1 MIDKVDK
8 ESFDKLARLKELRV
22 KHQKLNAVIDSIS
35 SNPEPD
41 QLNLRRLK
49 IRRLLLK
56 DMISSIESSL
66 IPDIDA

>member
-1 MIDKVDK
+1 MSDKVDK

-22 KHQKLNAVIDSIS
+22 KHQKLNAEIDSIS
-35 SNPEPD
+35 SNPKTD

-66 IPDIDA
+66 IPDMDA

>member
-1 MIDKVDK
+1 MTDKVDK

-22 KHQKLNAVIDSIS
+22 KHQKLDAEIDSIS
-35 SNPEPD
+35 SNPETD

-49 IRRLLLK
+49 TRRLLLK

-66 IPDIDA
+66 IPDMDA

>member
-1 MIDKVDK
+1 MSDKVDK
-8 ESFDKLARLKELRV
+8 ESFDKMARLKELRV
-22 KHQKLNAVIDSIS
+22 KHQKLNAEIDSIS
-35 SNPEPD
+35 SNPETD
-41 QLNLRRLK
+41 QLSLRRLK

>member
-1 MIDKVDK
+1 MTDKVDK

-22 KHQKLNAVIDSIS
+22 KHQKLNAEIDSIS
-35 SNPEPD
+35 SNPKTD

>member
-1 MIDKVDK
+1 MTDKVDK

-22 KHQKLNAVIDSIS
+22 KHQKLDAEIDSIS
-35 SNPEPD
+35 STPETD

-66 IPDIDA
+66 IPDMDA

>member
-1 MIDKVDK
+1 MSDKVDK
-8 ESFDKLARLKELRV
+8 ESFDKMARLKELRV
-22 KHQKLNAVIDSIS
+22 KHQKLNAEIDSIS
-35 SNPEPD
+35 SNPETD

-49 IRRLLLK
+49 TRRLLLK

>member
-1 MIDKVDK
+1 MTNKVDK

-22 KHQKLNAVIDSIS
+22 KHQKLDAEIDSIS
-35 SNPEPD
+35 SNTETD

-66 IPDIDA
+66 IPDMDA

>member
-1 MIDKVDK
+1 MSDKVDK
-8 ESFDKLARLKELRV
+8 ESFDKMARLRELRV
-22 KHQKLNAVIDSIS
+22 KHQKLNAEIDSIS
-35 SNPEPD
+35 SNPETD
-41 QLNLRRLK
+41 QLSLRRLK

>member
-1 MIDKVDK
+1 MSDKVDK
-8 ESFDKLARLKELRV
+8 ESFDKMARLKELRV
-22 KHQKLNAVIDSIS
+22 KHQKLNAEIDSIA
-35 SNPEPD
+35 SNPETD

>member
-1 MIDKVDK
+1 MSDKVDK
-8 ESFDKLARLKELRV
+8 ESFDKLVRLKELRV
-22 KHQKLNAVIDSIS
+22 KHQKLNAEIDSIS
-35 SNPEPD
+35 SNPETD

-49 IRRLLLK
+49 TRRLLLK

>member
-1 MIDKVDK
+1 MSDKVDK

-22 KHQKLNAVIDSIS
+22 KHQKLNAEIDLIS
-35 SNPEPD
+35 SNPETD

>member
-1 MIDKVDK
+1 MSDKVDK
-8 ESFDKLARLKELRV
+8 ESFDKLARLRELRV
-22 KHQKLNAVIDSIS
+22 KHQKLNAKIDSIS
-35 SNPEPD
+35 SNPETD

>member
-1 MIDKVDK
+1 MSDKVDK

-22 KHQKLNAVIDSIS
+22 KHQKLNAEIDSIS
-35 SNPEPD
+35 SNPETD
-41 QLNLRRLK
+41 KLNLRRLK

>member
-1 MIDKVDK
+1 MTDKVDK

-22 KHQKLNAVIDSIS
+22 KHQKLNAEIDSIS
-35 SNPEPD
+35 SNPKTD

-66 IPDIDA
+66 IPDMDA

>member
-1 MIDKVDK
+1 MSDKVDK
-8 ESFDKLARLKELRV
+8 ESFDKMARLKELRV
-22 KHQKLNAVIDSIS
+22 KHQKLNAEIDSIS
-35 SNPEPD
+35 SNSETD
-41 QLNLRRLK
+41 QLSLRRLK

>member
-1 MIDKVDK
+1 MSDKVDK

-22 KHQKLNAVIDSIS
+22 KHQKLNTEIDSIS
-35 SNPEPD
+35 SNPETD

>member
-22 KHQKLNAVIDSIS
+22 KHQKLNAEIDSIS

>member
-1 MIDKVDK
+1 MSDKVDK
-8 ESFDKLARLKELRV
+8 ESFDKMARLKELRV
-22 KHQKLNAVIDSIS
+22 KHQKLNAEIDSIS
-35 SNPEPD
+35 SNPQTD

-49 IRRLLLK
+49 TRRLLIK

>member
-1 MIDKVDK
+1 MSDKVDK
-8 ESFDKLARLKELRV
+8 ESFDKMARLKELRV
-22 KHQKLNAVIDSIS
+22 KHQKLNAEIDSIS
-35 SNPEPD
+35 FNPETD

>member
-1 MIDKVDK
+1 MTDKVDK

-22 KHQKLNAVIDSIS
+22 KHQKLDAEIDSIS
-35 SNPEPD
+35 SNTETD

-66 IPDIDA
+66 IPDMDA

>member
-1 MIDKVDK
+1 MSDKVDK
-8 ESFDKLARLKELRV
+8 ESFDKMARLKELRV
-22 KHQKLNAVIDSIS
+22 KHQKLNAEIDLIS
-35 SNPEPD
+35 SNPETD

>member
-1 MIDKVDK
+1 MSDKVDK

-22 KHQKLNAVIDSIS
+22 KHQKLNAKIDSIS
-35 SNPEPD
+35 SNPETD

>member
-1 MIDKVDK
+1 MTDKVDK

-22 KHQKLNAVIDSIS
+22 KHQKLDAEIDSIS
-35 SNPEPD
+35 ANPETD

-66 IPDIDA
+66 IPDMDA

>member
-1 MIDKVDK
+1 MTDKVDK
-8 ESFDKLARLKELRV
+8 GSFDKLARLKELRV
-22 KHQKLNAVIDSIS
+22 KHQKLNAEIDSIS
-35 SNPEPD
+35 SNPETD

>member
-1 MIDKVDK
+1 MSDKVDK

-22 KHQKLNAVIDSIS
+22 KHQKLNAEIDSIS
-35 SNPEPD
+35 SNPETD

-49 IRRLLLK
+49 TRRLLIK

>member
-1 MIDKVDK
+1 MSDKVDK

-22 KHQKLNAVIDSIS
+22 KHQKLNAEIDSIS
-35 SNPEPD
+35 SNPETD
-41 QLNLRRLK
+41 QLSLRRLK
-49 IRRLLLK
+49 TRRLLLK

>member
-1 MIDKVDK
+1 MSDKVDK

-22 KHQKLNAVIDSIS
+22 KHQKLNAEIDSIS
-35 SNPEPD
+35 SNPKTD

>member
-1 MIDKVDK
+1 MSDKVDK
-8 ESFDKLARLKELRV
+8 ESFDKMARLKELRV
-22 KHQKLNAVIDSIS
+22 KHQKLNAEIDSIS
-35 SNPEPD
+35 SNPETD

-49 IRRLLLK
+49 TRRLLIK

>member
-1 MIDKVDK
+1 MSDKVDK
-8 ESFDKLARLKELRV
+8 ESFDKMARLKELRV
-22 KHQKLNAVIDSIS
+22 KHQKLNAEIDSIS
-35 SNPEPD
+35 SNPHTD